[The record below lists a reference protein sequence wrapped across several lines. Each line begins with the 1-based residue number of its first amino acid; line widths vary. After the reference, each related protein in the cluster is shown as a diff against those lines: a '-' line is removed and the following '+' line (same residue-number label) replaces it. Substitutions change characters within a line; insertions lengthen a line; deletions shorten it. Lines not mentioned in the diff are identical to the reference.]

1 MTEKAVDPTAV
12 LVRIKSMFATPTTEH
27 TDHTLDQTVEQ
38 QFKTVAIRRLT
49 RKLDRRLLPFLVL
62 SQMISFVDR
71 ANIGTHF
78 SIQWPFFIDQ
88 IFIGHKKLMGIQKVL
103 QMSRSERDWFMS
115 MFSFWLRKTKFDLSM
130 L

>member
-49 RKLDRRLLPFLVL
+49 RKLDRRLLPFLIL
-62 SQMISFVDR
+62 LQIISLIDR
-71 ANIGTHF
+71 ATIGMNLF
-78 SIQWPFFIDQ
+78 IQWLFFIHQ
-88 IFIGHKKLMGIQKVL
+88 IFVGHIRVMGIHKDL
-103 QMSRSERDWFMS
+103 QMSPLDENWFMS
-115 MFSFWLRKTKFDLSM
+115 IFFLASVRINSVYQC
-130 L
+130 